1 MPAAR
6 LNTAG
11 SHGNRREPDCM
22 KSPLMMMNL
31 LSAVYW
37 FDEALQDALK
47 RGGFETV
54 TRAQS
59 LLLANIAAGEHRAIR
74 LARNLGVS
82 RQAVSQMIAE
92 LQARELILVEED
104 PHDRRARVVKFA
116 PASTPLRDAAR
127 HALAQL
133 EEVLRGRIGAR
144 SYEGLR
150 TALLAEWGEPPTV
163 DLDEDDRERAP
174 PRRSGRRP

>member
-1 MPAAR
+1 M
-6 LNTAG
+6 N
-11 SHGNRREPDCM
+11 
-22 KSPLMMMNL
+22 SPLLMMNL
-31 LSAVYW
+31 LTAVYW

-47 RGGFETV
+47 RGGFEAV

-92 LQARELILVEED
+92 LQARELILVEAD

-116 PASTPLRDAAR
+116 PSSTPLRDAAR
-127 HALAQL
+127 HALEQL
-133 EEVLRGRIGAR
+133 QEVLRSRIGAR

-150 TALLAEWGEPPTV
+150 TSLLADWGEPPTV
-163 DLDEDDRERAP
+163 DLGDADVGREEP
-174 PRRSGRRP
+174 PRSGHRP